1 MFRLETWMFGLFRGL
16 IPIMLRQPCL
26 EWQILVGS
34 KDISC
39 LGKGSQILT
48 SGVVGVTFWISMNPT
63 YVTKS
68 VIQVD
73 DYHNPKYCGT
83 MDDF

>member
-1 MFRLETWMFGLFRGL
+1 MLRLETWMFGLFKGL
-16 IPIMLRQPCL
+16 IWIMLWQSCL
-26 EWQILVGS
+26 EWQILIGG
-34 KDISC
+34 KDTSC

-48 SGVVGVTFWISMNPT
+48 SGVASVMFWISMNPT

-68 VIQVD
+68 VIEVD